1 MSSNADSLTP
11 AAIAEPGRSPRSD
24 WWAGV
29 DRFVDRFSDRLNPLL
44 VKETRQALK
53 SRQFLITFALLL
65 IFGWGWSILGTAM
78 IGPDVHYAASGP
90 EMFLGYFMILSF
102 PLLVIVPFGAFR
114 SLAGEREDRTFDLL
128 SITALNPRQIIR
140 GKLGSAVLQMVIY
153 LSAISPCL
161 AFTYMLGG
169 ISAPTILYMLCLV
182 VAASLGLSMAGLLV
196 ATVREA
202 GQWRAVL
209 MVIVVTQLIGVFWA
223 GCALAVE
230 LTTFGRIP
238 FADEEF
244 WQVNGAVL
252 TAYGSYFLLL
262 YYAAAAQLSFSS
274 DNRSTRLR
282 VIMLAQ
288 FVLWTGWMAWFW
300 IGPEHGN
307 IWVLMMFV
315 IGASIHWAVMGAM
328 MTGEQPELSPRVKRS
343 LPRSLLSRSLFTWFN
358 PGPATGFLFATAGL
372 LSMCVLLELAV
383 AVRYSFGPVSDGR
396 WSQGRVDQLHCVTVL
411 MPAYI
416 IAYLGA
422 GLVLI
427 RLLRKFYSVGI
438 LLAVLVHVV
447 LVMVGTLGPLVL
459 HLMSPRLRNTDY
471 TLLQASNP
479 FWSITH
485 VADRSV
491 PPPDFIA
498 LTVIVSI
505 AALVMFAVNVP
516 SVAEELRQVR
526 ISKPRRVAEDD
537 AALRA
542 QRHPPQPPKPT
553 SPWDQ

>member
-1 MSSNADSLTP
+1 MSPNADTLTP
-11 AAIAEPGRSPRSD
+11 AAEPDRSPPRD

-53 SRQFLITFALLL
+53 SRQFLITFGLLL

-78 IGPDVHYAASGP
+78 IGPDVHYATSGP

-114 SLAGEREDRTFDLL
+114 SLAGEKEDRTFDLL

-169 ISAPTILYMLCLV
+169 ISAPTILYMLFLV

-202 GQWRAVL
+202 GQWRSFL
-209 MVIVVTQLIGVFWA
+209 MVVVVCVLIGFFWS
-223 GCALAVE
+223 GCALAVK
-230 LTTFGRIP
+230 LITYGLIP
-238 FADEEF
+238 FTDAEF
-244 WQVNGAVL
+244 YQGNGAAL

-282 VIMLAQ
+282 VIMLTQ
-288 FVLWTGWMAWFW
+288 FVLWTGWLAWFW
-300 IGPEHGN
+300 IGSERGD
-307 IWVLMMFV
+307 IRVLMMFV
-315 IGASIHWAVMGAM
+315 VGASIHWGVMGAM
-328 MTGEQPELSPRVKRS
+328 MTGEHPELSPRVKRS
-343 LPRSLLSRSLFTWFN
+343 LPQSLLSRSLFTWFN

-372 LSMCVLLELAV
+372 LGMCVLLEMAV
-383 AVRYSFGPVSDGR
+383 AGRYLFGPVSDSR
-396 WSQGRVDQLHCVTVL
+396 WSQGMVDQLHCLTVL

-422 GLVLI
+422 GLVVI
-427 RLLRKFYSVGI
+427 RLLRKFYPVGI
-438 LLAVLVHVV
+438 LLGVLVHVV

-459 HLMSPRLRNTDY
+459 HLMSPGLRY
-471 TLLQASNP
+471 MGYSLLQARNP
-479 FWSITH
+479 FWSLTH
-485 VADRSV
+485 VVGRSTL
-491 PPPDFIA
+491 PPEAPA
-498 LTVIVSI
+498 LMVIVPI

-537 AALRA
+537 AARYA
-542 QRHPPQPPKPT
+542 QRHPPQPSKPT
-553 SPWDQ
+553 DPWDQ